1 MSWVFLIVPIHGSYC
16 HITSR
21 PLSFFLFIYFLFFYF
36 FRFCAFLGIL
46 GGVPGFLGG
55 VPGFL
60 GAVPGFRWCSGFLDV
75 PVFRCSGVPGSTTCR
90 SLCSNLGGIDPE
102 KLYRATLT
110 LWKSFRAKPI

>member
-16 HITSR
+16 HVTSR
-21 PLSFFLFIYFLFFYF
+21 PLSFFFLFFFLFFYF

-75 PVFRCSGVPGSTTCR
+75 PVFREVLHAVVYAQTW
-90 SLCSNLGGIDPE
+90 E
-102 KLYRATLT
+102 VLT
-110 LWKSFRAKPI
+110 LKNCTEPL